1 MCSKTAKPKVK
12 LFVSHPHIRMFT
24 NAISR
29 CRYLL
34 FAYQEKRA
42 INYWLVDCSKVRTI
56 TSNLRS
62 VQVKVSQRLNTETC
76 DPLSDMTP
84 ARVKP
89 LSRGVKPL
97 KITGLTV
104 TSPSIKSMAAELV
117 VSTHSPGFPPSTPDL
132 IPSPEGSFPKD
143 SRICQV
149 WDGLIQETH
158 IQKILASQILLNR
171 IPTFLIYFFFKVQLS
186 WHQEIHPELSLS
198 VFPSECTCSTQL
210 PRVDTVHSAPP
221 PLLR

>member
-1 MCSKTAKPKVK
+1 MCLKTAKQKVK
-12 LFVSHPHIRMFT
+12 LIVRHPHIRMFT
-24 NAISR
+24 NAR
-29 CRYLL
+29 RRPRYLL
-34 FAYQEKRA
+34 FACQEKRA

-84 ARVKP
+84 ARVKA

-97 KITGLTV
+97 KITGLAV
-104 TSPSIKSMAAELV
+104 TSPSIKSTAA
-117 VSTHSPGFPPSTPDL
+117 HSPGFPPSTPDL

-149 WDGLIQETH
+149 CDGLIQETN
-158 IQKILASQILLNR
+158 IQ
-171 IPTFLIYFFFKVQLS
+171 
-186 WHQEIHPELSLS
+186 
-198 VFPSECTCSTQL
+198 
-210 PRVDTVHSAPP
+210 
-221 PLLR
+221 